1 MNTKHTIFFCMEARY
16 YENDF
21 AKKSRKRPLYPVN
34 TYLFK
39 VRNGNTRKRCK
50 ICSEVTIKT
59 PERRRWRLGVFVVT
73 FEHILHVFLVLSFVD
88 FEQVNVNW
96 VVSLNLLHPFL
107 VLLCFNPFQGNIFF
121 MYPLETSENQKFS
134 DNFPTPTEIIW

>member
-1 MNTKHTIFFCMEARY
+1 MNTKHTIFLCMEAGY

-21 AKKSRKRPLYPVN
+21 TKKSKKSRKRPLYPVK
-34 TYLFK
+34 TYLFR

-59 PERRRWRLGVFVVT
+59 PERRRWRFGVFVVT
-73 FEHILHVFLVLSFVD
+73 FEYILHVFLVLSFVG

-96 VVSLNLLHPFL
+96 VVSSNLLHPFL

-134 DNFPTPTEIIW
+134 GNFRE